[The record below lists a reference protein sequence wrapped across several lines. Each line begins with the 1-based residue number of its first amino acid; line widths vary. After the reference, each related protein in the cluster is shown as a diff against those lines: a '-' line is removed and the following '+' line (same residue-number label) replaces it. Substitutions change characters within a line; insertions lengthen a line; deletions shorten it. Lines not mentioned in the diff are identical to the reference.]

1 MGLFEY
7 MTGVKF
13 KKTGREVKAAIKQ
26 RIAELRKRLS
36 KRDRE
41 LSAVMNDKALMRS
54 FLVREAHNDYPHS
67 SQMKA
72 EMPTEEHQRIT
83 ELCRRIQ
90 VIEREIAELSVV
102 HDNLKDDQE
111 LELSFEDVTRLGF
124 SPEHYR
130 KNVG

>member
-1 MGLFEY
+1 MALFEY

-13 KKTGREVKAAIKQ
+13 KKTGREIKGAIDQ
-26 RIAELRKRLS
+26 RIAELRQRLG

-41 LSAVMNDKALMRS
+41 LDEVMNDKTLLRS
-54 FLVREAHNDYPHS
+54 FLVREARNDYPHS
-67 SQMKA
+67 AQLKA

-83 ELCRRIQ
+83 ELCRRTHA
-90 VIEREIAELSVV
+90 IEQEIAELSVV
-102 HDNLKDDQE
+102 RDNLKDDQE